1 MQLYMITILH
11 KVLSIVRIALK
22 FSEETIEQ
30 AIEWVRHL
38 SPSIAEAF
46 EKKYLEVIMK
56 IESTNPISLKIFA
69 DQFLRKIPTS
79 EAAVERVFSRHKPIH
94 TAVRAR
100 LSPDVVCEVL
110 FIRYNASRVYTTRL
124 YSPKKT
130 AMLQTC
136 LILI

>member
-22 FSEETIEQ
+22 ISNFIPKRLVILQSRSTM
-30 AIEWVRHL
+30 R
-38 SPSIAEAF
+38 PPF

-79 EAAVERVFSRHKPIH
+79 EAAVERVFSRHKLIH

-100 LSPDVVCEVL
+100 LSPDVSVRGSFHSLQCFTSL
-110 FIRYNASRVYTTRL
+110 HHTAFIRRKLLCCKLV
-124 YSPKKT
+124 
-130 AMLQTC
+130 
-136 LILI
+136 